1 MTDVQLLRKKMKD
14 SGMTI
19 TSIAFKS
26 GISRE
31 TLYNRMNKTPDFRA
45 SEIVALTQTLNLS
58 KKERD
63 CIFFNQNVEL
73 KSTKKKGECA

>member
-19 TSIAFKS
+19 TSIAVKS

-63 CIFFNQNVEL
+63 GIFFNQNVEL
-73 KSTKKKGECA
+73 KSTKEKGECA